1 MSALRVEHASMSV
14 LLKQS
19 PKAKSI
25 QLMLDFAPIADLVLK
40 YVLLMQYPLSN
51 KA

>member
-1 MSALRVEHASMSV
+1 MSALRVEHAWMSV

-19 PKAKSI
+19 AKVKSTK
-25 QLMLDFAPIADLVLK
+25 LMPRFAPIADHVPK

-51 KA
+51 KV